1 MEPLSVN
8 TPPTNGGQGPVN
20 PVKLISGGKLS
31 RRRKGFSPS
40 HRALLALD
48 IEAGKVRVVN
58 HTRKQARALTGASVG
73 YTNTAAK
80 LTPDQRQKVER
91 GQVSL
96 AAFHNKPR
104 QPTDA
109 ALLHYIEKVG
119 ANRVMAALDKYTEPQ
134 LPLVAAAE

>member
-8 TPPTNGGQGPVN
+8 TPPHNGGQGPVT
-20 PVKLISGGKLS
+20 PVRLISGRKLS

-48 IEAGKVRVVN
+48 IETGKARVIN

-91 GQVSL
+91 GQLSL
-96 AAFHNKPR
+96 AAFHNKH

-109 ALLHYIEKVG
+109 ALLQYIEKVG
-119 ANRVMAALDKYTEPQ
+119 ADRVMAALDRYTEPQ
-134 LPLVAAAE
+134 FPLVAAE